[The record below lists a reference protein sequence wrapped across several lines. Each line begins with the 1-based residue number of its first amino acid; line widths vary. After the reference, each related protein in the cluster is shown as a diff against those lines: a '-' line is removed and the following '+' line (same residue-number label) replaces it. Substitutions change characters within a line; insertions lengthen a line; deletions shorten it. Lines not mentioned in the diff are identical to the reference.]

1 MFPGAD
7 QQLGGGVVFQA
18 FINQWLAALE
28 NIIQPAHYKGRRGDL
43 VDLFQR

>member
-28 NIIQPAHYKGRRGDL
+28 NIIEPTHHKGRRGDL